1 MNPNT
6 NELMNLSFKTDEEL
20 KEIYKQGFLRVPDN
34 LQPEAEKQLNGKD
47 SVIVTDKK
55 SPLAKWAEQ
64 VRKNLGQ
71 KP

>member
-6 NELMNLSFKTDEEL
+6 NELMRTFDFSQEEL
-20 KEIYKQGFLRVPDN
+20 NRIREKGFLPVPDH
-34 LQPEAEKQLNGKD
+34 LQAEAEKQLNGND

-64 VRKNLGQ
+64 VRKNQGQ